1 VDGPL
6 LRKDFTIE
14 PYQIYEA
21 RALGADAVLLI
32 VSLLSDTQLAGFLA
46 LADRLGM
53 DALVE
58 THTEDEVRR
67 ALAAGARV
75 VGINNRDLST
85 FGVDIGTTER
95 LAPLVADGAVVVSES
110 GIMTRADVERAER
123 AGAQAV
129 LVGEALVTAADAG
142 EKLRELLGVR

>member
-1 VDGPL
+1 
-6 LRKDFTIE
+6 
-14 PYQIYEA
+14 
-21 RALGADAVLLI
+21 
-32 VSLLSDTQLAGFLA
+32 
-46 LADRLGM
+46 M

-67 ALAAGARV
+67 ALAVGARV

-85 FGVDIGTTER
+85 FKVDIGTTER
-95 LAPLVADGAVVVSES
+95 LAPLVEDGAIVVSES

-129 LVGEALVTAADAG
+129 LVGEALVTAADPG
-142 EKLRELLGVR
+142 SKLRELLGGR